1 MKLLHANR
9 KRYEMIRR
17 LFQNKIFDNTLYT
30 LSGKMAAM
38 LLYMAFDIA
47 CARLLTPE
55 TYAEWVFFYAILT
68 MMFYI
73 GWCGINTSAKVFV
86 SKESDQ
92 EKKAGIIRASFLLR
106 LIVSI
111 LVSAILILAAYPLA
125 RCLGYPAKYP
135 SLYRLCIFAGL
146 LVFLNSFSE
155 FFKGLFMGLDDF
167 KRLCG
172 TTILEFAGYFLWS
185 LLFLLLFRRVEA
197 AALGYMCGGIGV
209 FLFGLASLRQ
219 ISTVGIFPKRSDNYR
234 SIMRKIFKYAI
245 PLAISSIGGMILV
258 EMDTFMLGMLSSKA
272 QVANYGIAKNLCSKA
287 VHVNYALTVGSMT
300 SFSVL
305 TAENIKKKRTQLKKI
320 SNLNILIAASVAGAF
335 LLLGNT
341 VITLLY
347 GVEYQAAGRILIYL
361 LPYYIMYSI
370 ASFFGAFLD
379 FQNEAK
385 TRSICYSTIV
395 VINLFLNF
403 LFIPRFGGIGAAV
416 ATSLSI
422 VPYTILT
429 VIVTVRIMRR
439 YER

>member
-1 MKLLHANR
+1 
-9 KRYEMIRR
+9 MIRR

-30 LSGKMAAM
+30 LGGKMVAM

-55 TYAEWVFFYAILT
+55 KYAEWVFFFAILT

-86 SKESDQ
+86 SKESSQ
-92 EKKAGIIRASFLLR
+92 EEKAKIIRASFLLR

-111 LVSAILILAAYPLA
+111 LISVILFLAAYPLA
-125 RCLGYPAKYP
+125 NCLGYPDKYP
-135 SLYRLCIFAGL
+135 SLYQLCIFAGL

-155 FFKGLFMGLDDF
+155 FFKALFMGLDDF
-167 KRLCG
+167 KKLCG
-172 TTILEFAGYFLWS
+172 TTILEFAGYLLWS
-185 LLFLLLFRRVEA
+185 LLFLFLFRQVEA
-197 AALGYMCGGIGV
+197 VAFGYVCSGIGV
-209 FLFGLASLRQ
+209 FLFGLVSLRQ
-219 ISTVGIFPKRSDNYR
+219 ISTTGIFPLKSDNHR
-234 SIMRKIFKYAI
+234 FIMRKIFKYALPI
-245 PLAISSIGGMILV
+245 AISSIGGMILV

-287 VHVNYALTVGSMT
+287 THVNNALIVGSMT

-305 TAENIKKKRTQLKKI
+305 TAENIKKKRAQLKKI
-320 SNLNILIAASVAGAF
+320 NNLNILIAAFVAGAF

-347 GVEYQAAGRILIYL
+347 GAEYREAGGILIYL

-379 FQNEAK
+379 FQGEAK
-385 TRSICYSTIV
+385 TRSICYSTLV
-395 VINLFLNF
+395 VLNLLLNF
-403 LFIPRFGGIGAAV
+403 LFIPQFGGIGAAA

-429 VIVTVRIMRR
+429 IIVTGRIMRR

>member
-1 MKLLHANR
+1 
-9 KRYEMIRR
+9 MIRR

-30 LSGKMAAM
+30 LSGKVAAM
-38 LLYMAFDIA
+38 LLYMAFDIT

-55 TYAEWVFFYAILT
+55 KYAEWVFFYALLT

-86 SKESDQ
+86 SKERDSG
-92 EKKAGIIRASFLLR
+92 EAARIIRASFLLR

-111 LVSAILILAAYPLA
+111 AVSVILILVAYPLA
-125 RCLGYPAKYP
+125 ACLGYPDKYP
-135 SLYRLCIFAGL
+135 SLYQLCILAGL

-167 KRLCG
+167 KRLCC

-197 AALGYMCGGIGV
+197 AALGYICSGIGV
-209 FLFGLASLRQ
+209 FLFGTASLRR
-219 ISTVGIFPKRSDNYR
+219 ISTVGIFPKKNDSHRP
-234 SIMRKIFKYAI
+234 IMKKIFKYAI
-245 PLAISSIGGMILV
+245 PIAVSSIGGMILV
-258 EMDTFMLGMLSSKA
+258 EMDTFMLGILSSKTH
-272 QVANYGIAKNLCSKA
+272 VANYGIAKSLCSKA
-287 VHVNYALTVGSMT
+287 IHINYALAVGSMT

-305 TAENIKKKRTQLKKI
+305 TAENIKRKQSQLKKI
-320 SNLNILIAASVAGAF
+320 NNLNMLIAVSVAGAF
-335 LLLGNT
+335 LLLGST
-341 VITLLY
+341 AIKLLY
-347 GVEYQAAGRILIYL
+347 GVEYQAAGKILIYL
-361 LPYYIMYSI
+361 LPYYIMYSV

-379 FQNEAK
+379 FQGEAK
-385 TRSICYSTIV
+385 TRSICYCTIV
-395 VINLFLNF
+395 ILNLLLNF
-403 LFIPRFGGIGAAV
+403 LLIPRFGGVGAAA

-429 VIVTVRIMRR
+429 VIVTVRVMKR